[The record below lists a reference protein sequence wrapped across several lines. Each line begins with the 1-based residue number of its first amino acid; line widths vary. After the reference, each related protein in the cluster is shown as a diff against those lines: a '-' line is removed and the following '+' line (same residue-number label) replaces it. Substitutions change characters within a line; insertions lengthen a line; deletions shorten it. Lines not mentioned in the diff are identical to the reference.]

1 MATKTSPKTTASKTV
16 KANSAD
22 KAKMQ
27 VETDTNNNV
36 STMIRRK
43 EMVERIVA
51 KSGLKPNEVKT
62 MLDAVLSELG
72 DALSA
77 GEGLNLHPLGKVT
90 INRRKKL
97 GDKEVLIC
105 KIRRKLPE
113 TAVQQSLDT
122 AAE

>member
-1 MATKTSPKTTASKTV
+1 MTTKTSSKTQET
-16 KANSAD
+16 SSTDDMAD
-22 KAKMQ
+22 KPKAA
-27 VETDTNNNV
+27 VDPSTETNV
-36 STMIRRK
+36 SAMVRRK

-77 GEGLNLHPLGKVT
+77 GEALNLHPLGKVT
-90 INRRKKL
+90 VNQQKKM
-97 GDKEVLIC
+97 GGKEILIC

-113 TAVQQSLDT
+113 ADVHEALDT